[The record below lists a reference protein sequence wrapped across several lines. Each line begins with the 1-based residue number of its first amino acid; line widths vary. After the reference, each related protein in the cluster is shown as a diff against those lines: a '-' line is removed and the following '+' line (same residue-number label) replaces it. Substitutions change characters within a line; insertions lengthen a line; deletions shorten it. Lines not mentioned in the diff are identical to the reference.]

1 MNSNELTQRWG
12 NQVKI
17 ANVLIGPNL
26 NLIQVRG
33 YASLDFLADISGADV
48 FDMEDNP
55 DGTQREL
62 KRPHAKEAFEYAIG
76 SVDADPDEDARA
88 FTEVILN
95 ARTVDAVS
103 FEIGGQKI
111 DFADIDLSEEVSV
124 VADLIINLE
133 ALKYPAEEY
142 NPNISRV
149 DGNHRLSAVEP
160 LTGRDPERIYPHT
173 SFALFVNLTKQ
184 QELKIF
190 SDING
195 NQQKMDTSHLVNIL
209 ANQKGNSIL
218 LSSKNRPKWFAKQL
232 SGSNQ
237 PFEGMVFL
245 GGSKKGIKKANGVV
259 PPLTLTGLT
268 AMMTHTLKGLE
279 EVMANDFST
288 EKCNK
293 AANGDEVALEFIVK
307 RAEALQAA
315 ISRFWAAV
323 AQVFPEAW
331 NDKKKAEYVLYDST
345 GSVALSQ
352 LAGSIINQAI
362 TAKKVA
368 QSDFVATLSSIRE
381 EGITLSKSSFPSG
394 LAGLAGSKVIYE
406 ALVEAKNSGDSGLG
420 SVLGELVGESKSK
433 LDD

>member
-1 MNSNELTQRWG
+1 
-12 NQVKI
+12 
-17 ANVLIGPNL
+17 
-26 NLIQVRG
+26 
-33 YASLDFLADISGADV
+33 
-48 FDMEDNP
+48 
-55 DGTQREL
+55 
-62 KRPHAKEAFEYAIG
+62 
-76 SVDADPDEDARA
+76 
-88 FTEVILN
+88 
-95 ARTVDAVS
+95 
-103 FEIGGQKI
+103 
-111 DFADIDLSEEVSV
+111 
-124 VADLIINLE
+124 
-133 ALKYPAEEY
+133 
-142 NPNISRV
+142 
-149 DGNHRLSAVEP
+149 
-160 LTGRDPERIYPHT
+160 
-173 SFALFVNLTKQ
+173 
-184 QELKIF
+184 
-190 SDING
+190 
-195 NQQKMDTSHLVNIL
+195 
-209 ANQKGNSIL
+209 
-218 LSSKNRPKWFAKQL
+218 
-232 SGSNQ
+232 
-237 PFEGMVFL
+237 
-245 GGSKKGIKKANGVV
+245 VV

-288 EKCNK
+288 EKCNM

>member
-1 MNSNELTQRWG
+1 MNNNDLTQRWG
-12 NQVKI
+12 NQLKI
-17 ANVLIGPNL
+17 SNVLIGPNL

-33 YASLDFLADISGADV
+33 FASLDFLADISGADV
-48 FDMEDNP
+48 FDMKDNP

-95 ARTVDAVS
+95 ARTVDAVT

-111 DFADIDLSEEVSV
+111 DFADIDISDDVSV

-133 ALKYPAEEY
+133 ALNYPAEQF

-160 LTGRDPERIYPHT
+160 LNGRDLERVYPHT

-184 QELKIF
+184 QELKVF

-209 ANQKGNSIL
+209 ATQKGNSIL
-218 LSSKNRPKWFAKQL
+218 LSTKNRPKWFAKQL
-232 SGSNQ
+232 SGLNQ

-245 GGSKKGIKKANGVV
+245 GGSKMGIKKAKGVV

-293 AANGDEVALEFIVK
+293 AASGDEAALEFIVK
-307 RAEALQAA
+307 RAEALQSA

-362 TAKKVA
+362 TAKKVS
-368 QSDFVATLSSIRE
+368 QSDFVATLSAIRE
-381 EGITLSKSSFPSG
+381 EGITLAKSSFPSG

-420 SVLGELVGESKSK
+420 GVLVDLVGEPKSK